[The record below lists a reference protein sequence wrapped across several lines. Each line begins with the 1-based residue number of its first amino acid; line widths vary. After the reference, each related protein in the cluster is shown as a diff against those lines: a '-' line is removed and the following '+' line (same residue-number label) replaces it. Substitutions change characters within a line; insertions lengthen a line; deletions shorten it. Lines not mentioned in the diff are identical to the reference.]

1 MRLSLVLNACGC
13 EPTEPFCTCPSA
25 ASALAEDRDDDDDL
39 IPFDPFHDHHG
50 RALAGV
56 LA

>member
-1 MRLSLVLNACGC
+1 MRLSVLLNACGC
-13 EPTEPFCTCPSA
+13 EATEPFCTCPSA
-25 ASALAEDRDDDDDL
+25 ASALAEDRYDDDDL